1 MLKTLAADKTEITS
15 RRGGGDNAI
24 HQVNHGGGPH
34 RSQMRIKSTP
44 RTGSR
49 GLRAVIHYLH
59 GCIPFGRTKE
69 VIATIPSEASARDVE
84 RDLSRS
90 SNKMTPA
97 DNPRRCC
104 CTIPTCPNTFTNRR
118 DGERQGS
125 KSMNGRVGQETH
137 GDRTCWRRVRR
148 GGVGGGEQCEH

>member
-1 MLKTLAADKTEITS
+1 
-15 RRGGGDNAI
+15 
-24 HQVNHGGGPH
+24 
-34 RSQMRIKSTP
+34 MRIKSTP

-84 RDLSRS
+84 RDLSRF

-104 CTIPTCPNTFTNRR
+104 CTIPTCPNTFTNQR

-125 KSMNGRVGQETH
+125 KSMNGRVGQK
-137 GDRTCWRRVRR
+137 RRMAIGHA
-148 GGVGGGEQCEH
+148 GGESDVGGWGGEQCEH

>member
-15 RRGGGDNAI
+15 WGGGVDNAI
-24 HQVNHGGGPH
+24 RQVNHGGGPH

-44 RTGSR
+44 RTG
-49 GLRAVIHYLH
+49 LRVLQAVIHYLH
-59 GCIPFGRTKE
+59 DCIPFGRTKE

-104 CTIPTCPNTFTNRR
+104 CTIPTCPNTFTNQR

-125 KSMNGRVGQETH
+125 KSMNGRVGQERH
-137 GDRTCWRRVRR
+137 GNTTCWRRVRR
-148 GGVGGGEQCEH
+148 GGGVAV